1 MPTVYPWIF
10 GQRLLLLIP
19 LIFPCQI
26 LILFLLFRPF
36 IYENFMGVSLYY
48 CSKWMFMPVFRQKY
62 RSCAHQFFTRGLYS
76 LSLTCFLAL
85 NQFLIFLWG
94 PLLHKNHRRQP
105 LVLSR
110 MIVHDCFR
118 PKISVVCLSI
128 FGERL
133 LVLTTHICVS
143 EIGFFNFW
151 CRLFIYEKYI
161 RVNLRYYQKQLF
173 MAIFT
178 QKYRSYTHEY
188 LVTGSYYLLHTYFHA
203 RNKFLIFFVETIS
216 S

>member
-1 MPTVYPWIF
+1 
-10 GQRLLLLIP
+10 
-19 LIFPCQI
+19 
-26 LILFLLFRPF
+26 
-36 IYENFMGVSLYY
+36 
-48 CSKWMFMPVFRQKY
+48 
-62 RSCAHQFFTRGLYS
+62 
-76 LSLTCFLAL
+76 
-85 NQFLIFLWG
+85 
-94 PLLHKNHRRQP
+94 
-105 LVLSR
+105 

-128 FGERL
+128 FGERF
-133 LVLTTHICVS
+133 LVLTTHIFVS

-203 RNKFLIFFVETIS
+203 RNKFLVFFVETIS
-216 S
+216 SWKPINVNLWFCRKRVSMVVFDQKYIHVVYPWIFGESLLLLTPYAFTYKKINFLYF